1 MLVVNVLPSKSMTI
15 GTLVDLNVDNSR
27 TASFVVWAVVVI
39 AIEVVVA
46 CVVVTSLHS

>member
-27 TASFVVWAVVVI
+27 TASFVGWAVVVE
-39 AIEVVVA
+39 AIDVVDAIVVVS
-46 CVVVTSLHS
+46 SLHS

>member
-1 MLVVNVLPSKSMTI
+1 MTI
-15 GTLVDLNVDNSR
+15 GTLLDLYVDKSR
-27 TASFVVWAVVVI
+27 TASFVGLAVVV